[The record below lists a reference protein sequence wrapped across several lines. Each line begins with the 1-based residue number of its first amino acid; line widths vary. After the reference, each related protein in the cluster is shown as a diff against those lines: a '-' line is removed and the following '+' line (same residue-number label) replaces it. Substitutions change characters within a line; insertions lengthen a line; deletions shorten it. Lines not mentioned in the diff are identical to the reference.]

1 LPMKL
6 GPISGPEEQYLPL
19 LRLQQLS
26 STPLL
31 LQWGLMGNR
40 DHAEGF
46 DGWSAP
52 MIYNELCK

>member
-1 LPMKL
+1 
-6 GPISGPEEQYLPL
+6 
-19 LRLQQLS
+19 
-26 STPLL
+26 LL